1 MLDKAP
7 LSESLLVAT
16 NTRAAPSWLRL
27 VAWDYWTFCTTV
39 PLLVLYVAS
48 PAKVAVTV
56 SEPTGSAEYDTLA
69 VPPLVVA
76 VPSTVAPYVNFTLS
90 PFGMG
95 PWVELTV
102 AVNVTD

>member
-1 MLDKAP
+1 MICG
-7 LSESLLVAT
+7 
-16 NTRAAPSWLRL
+16 WLRL
-27 VAWDYWTFCTTV
+27 VTWDYWTFCTTV

-69 VPPLVVA
+69 IPPLVVT
-76 VPSTVAPYVNFTLS
+76 VPNTVAPYVNFTLS
-90 PFGMG
+90 PSGMG